1 MAALRSCRCWWYGDG
16 ANRRKYHGYDG
27 YDGYD
32 GRGRI
37 WTRLDALNA
46 ALGIVVANEDERLNV
61 MDVFR

>member
-1 MAALRSCRCWWYGDG
+1 MPLLAVHGVG
-16 ANRRKYHGYDG
+16 ANRRKY
-27 YDGYD
+27 D
-32 GRGRI
+32 GRGGI

>member
-1 MAALRSCRCWWYGDG
+1 MPLLAVHGVG
-16 ANRRKYHGYDG
+16 ANRRKYDG
-27 YDGYD
+27 YDC
-32 GRGRI
+32 RGGI